1 MKAIKC
7 QLKMRADMGGHN
19 VLGLLEHVYSQP
31 VIAGHPKQVLVY
43 FIFYDYYRC
52 VVDTPLVDNEI
63 LKLTT

>member
-1 MKAIKC
+1 
-7 QLKMRADMGGHN
+7 MGGHN

-31 VIAGHPKQVLVY
+31 VIAGHPKQVLVC